1 MHTVPAVMSDTQ
13 PSHSILSQFDRLLQQ
28 QSYGHACTLLARQ
41 LDFFCHWVEPTQAR
55 YFLQRLPAL
64 PQTPNTH
71 LLYIEGIL
79 LLCASDYGAASVRL
93 TLACARYR
101 NEKAYTEAMQATL
114 ALTKVGLITHDLDA
128 AAAHLEESRS
138 LLQKGLI
145 HNRSL
150 FGDFCLRMA
159 QVLWARYRFAAS
171 YEYGQQALTTY
182 TEAKRWRQ
190 QVDAQLHLAM
200 IAVRLGYYAEAQSRL
215 CTVQRWIGRH
225 PTLEGQFLYV
235 ELYLCTQRRQL
246 AEALH
251 LAQRYR
257 KLVDGINDGKAQL
270 MARLLLG
277 NLYRES
283 EEFVTAMRWYGETS
297 QLVKSGVNQVFQ
309 QQLDLEYTWLHI
321 VDGRLM
327 EARQRIYAHSGQA
340 PLESAMNFQTQLAII
355 HLLEGDLK
363 GAEGLLQ
370 ESLTF
375 YRHNG
380 DQLACCALHLYLA
393 YIALQ
398 QQRVAAILYHLEH
411 SFGWMNRHEIES
423 FSQWWHPDLLAAI
436 CSQTLAADLYS
447 ELSERI
453 LVNYLGNHGLDALTP
468 FLHHDDIEARRRV
481 YRLLHII
488 SGATANLLAHLPEV
502 PGKAALMWLLRDG
515 ALRADRYPFL
525 EQELMTANYRRLPNV
540 TMLAVFGL
548 YINGVSRTDIATQLE
563 CSIENV
569 RNYITQ
575 IYQHF
580 GVSAQAFSTR
590 RARWQRLVEVSRERG
605 FIE

>member
-1 MHTVPAVMSDTQ
+1 MLTAPSVMSDIQ
-13 PSHSILSQFDRLLQQ
+13 PSHPILSHFDRLLQRQ
-28 QSYGHACTLLARQ
+28 NYGHACTLLAHQ
-41 LDFFCHWVEPTQAR
+41 LDFFCHQVDQTQAHH
-55 YFLQRLPAL
+55 FLQRLPDLSL
-64 PQTPNTH
+64 PHNTH

-79 LLCASDYGAASVRL
+79 LLCAGDYGAARARL
-93 TLACARYR
+93 TLARARYCD
-101 NEKAYTEAMQATL
+101 EKAYPEAMQAAL

-128 AAAHLEESRS
+128 ALAQLEEILP
-138 LLQKGLI
+138 LLQQGLI

-171 YEYGQQALTTY
+171 YEYGQQALTIY

-190 QVDAQLHLAM
+190 QMDAQLHLAM

-235 ELYLCTQRRQL
+235 ELHLCAQRRQL

-283 EEFVTAMRWYGETS
+283 EEFVTAIRWYGETS
-297 QLVKSGVNQVFQ
+297 RLLKTGVNQVFQ
-309 QQLDLEYTWLHI
+309 QQLALEYTWLQI

-327 EARQRIYAHSGQA
+327 EARERIYAHSGQS

-355 HLLEGDLK
+355 HLLEGDLG

-375 YRHNG
+375 YRQNG

-398 QQRVAAILYHLEH
+398 QQRAAAILYHLEY

-423 FSQWWHPDLLAAI
+423 FSQWWHPDLLAVI

-447 ELSERI
+447 DLSERI
-453 LVNYLGNHGLDALTP
+453 LVNYLGYHGLDALTRY
-468 FLHHDDIEARRRV
+468 LHHDDIEARRRV
-481 YRLLHII
+481 YRLFHII
-488 SGATANLLAHLPEV
+488 SGATTNLLAHLPEV
-502 PGKAALMWLLRDG
+502 PGKAVLQRLLHEG
-515 ALRADRYPFL
+515 VLRADRYPFL

-540 TMLAVFGL
+540 TILAVFGL
-548 YINGVSRTDIATQLE
+548 YINGVSRADIADQLE
-563 CSIENV
+563 CSVANV

-580 GVSAQAFSTR
+580 GVAAKAFSTR
-590 RARWQRLVEVSRERG
+590 RARWQRLVDIARERG

>member
-1 MHTVPAVMSDTQ
+1 MYTVPVVMSDTQ
-13 PSHSILSQFDRLLQQ
+13 PSHAILSHFDRLLQRE
-28 QSYGHACTLLARQ
+28 SYGHACALLAHQ
-41 LDFFCHWVEPTQAR
+41 LDFFCHRVDQAQAEH
-55 YFLQRLPAL
+55 FLQCLPDLSL
-64 PQTPNTH
+64 PHSTH

-79 LLCASDYGAASVRL
+79 LLCSCDYGAAHARL
-93 TLACARYR
+93 TLALARYR
-101 NEKAYTEAMQATL
+101 NEKAYTQVMQATL
-114 ALTKVGLITHDLDA
+114 ALTKVSLLTHDLDA
-128 AAAHLEESRS
+128 AAAHLEAGQP
-138 LLQKGLI
+138 LLHQGLI
-145 HNRSL
+145 HNLSL
-150 FGDFCLRMA
+150 LGDFCLRMA
-159 QVLWARYRFAAS
+159 QVLWARYRLVAS

-190 QVDAQLHLAM
+190 QAAAQLHLAM

-215 CTVQRWIGRH
+215 HTVPPWIGHH
-225 PTLEGQFLYV
+225 PTLAGQFLYV

-246 AEALH
+246 AVALH

-257 KLVDGINDGKAQL
+257 KVVDGINDGKAQL

-283 EEFVTAMRWYGETS
+283 EEFVTAIRWYGETS
-297 QLVKSGVNQVFQ
+297 RLVKTGINQAFQ
-309 QQLDLEYTWLHI
+309 QQLEIEYTWLHI
-321 VDGRLM
+321 VDGRLV
-327 EARQRIYAHSGQA
+327 EARERIYTHSGQS

-355 HLLEGDLK
+355 HLLEGDLG

-398 QQRVAAILYHLEH
+398 QQRAAAILYHLEH
-411 SFGWMNRHEIES
+411 SLGWMNRHEIES
-423 FSQWWHPDLLAAI
+423 FAQWWHPDLLAAI

-447 ELSERI
+447 DLSERI
-453 LVNYLGNHGLDALTP
+453 LVNYLGNHGLNALIP
-468 FLHHDDIEARRRV
+468 FLHHDDLEARRRV

-502 PGKAALMWLLRDG
+502 PGKAALMRLLCNG
-515 ALRADRYPFL
+515 ELQAERYPYL

-540 TMLAVFGL
+540 TLLAVFGL
-548 YINGVSRTDIATQLE
+548 YINGVSRNEIATQLE

-575 IYQHF
+575 IYRHF
-580 GVSAQAFSTR
+580 GIAARAFSTR
-590 RARWQRLVEVSRERG
+590 RARWQRLVEIARERG